1 MDKYKLVIFGD
12 TWDVYQTAYQEL
24 IDNPKVMYIPTFRPK
39 GFKGFLQRIQFN
51 PKLNAVIKMPG
62 KQRWNPSYLRQLKEE
77 KVCFL
82 VMNHW
87 LRLESGIQLLPFL
100 RSHYPESRIVCFTQ
114 DLMETII
121 DHYTHRPFNVQHV
134 KKYVDLFISYDP
146 DDAQKYQVEY
156 HPTVFSPVPMERQ
169 EETDGYDLYFLG
181 RDKGRMH
188 TLIAIAQEAKRR
200 GLKCQ
205 FIMLQVP
212 DAEKVACDGMTYVD
226 DPLPYKENLRNGM
239 RSKCI
244 IEMLQKKAASPTFRT
259 WEAISLNKK
268 LLTDNASIMDTE
280 WYDERYISVFHD
292 ETDIN
297 WDFIASDPAFP
308 QGNPYQDRI
317 RPESLVRFIEDKLN
331 IQIDRA

>member
-24 IDNPKVMYIPTFRPK
+24 IDDPKVMYIPTFRPK

-156 HPTVFSPVPMERQ
+156 HPTVFSPVPMEGK

-188 TLIAIAQEAKRR
+188 TLMAIAQEAKRR

-205 FIMLQVP
+205 FTMLQVP
-212 DAEKVACDGMTYVD
+212 DAEKVACDGMMYVD
-226 DPLPYKENLRNGM
+226 APLPYKENLRNGM

>member
-24 IDNPKVMYIPTFRPK
+24 IDNPKVVYIPTFRPK
-39 GFKGFLQRIQFN
+39 GFKGLLQRIQFN
-51 PKLNAVIKMPG
+51 PKLNKVIKIPG
-62 KQRWNPSYLRQLKEE
+62 KQRWNPYYLRQVKEE

-87 LRLESGIQLLPFL
+87 LRMESGIQLLPFL

-114 DLMETII
+114 DLTETII
-121 DHYTHRPFNVQHV
+121 DHYTHRPFDVQHV

-146 DDAQKYQVEY
+146 NDAQKYQVEY
-156 HPTVFSPVPMERQ
+156 HPTVFSSVPMAGTEG
-169 EETDGYDLYFLG
+169 TDGYDLYFLG

-188 TLIAIAQEAKRR
+188 TLVAIAQEAKRR
-200 GLKCQ
+200 GLKCK

-212 DAEKVACDGMTYVD
+212 DTKKVECDGMVYVD
-226 DPLPYKENLRNGM
+226 APLSYKENLRNGM
-239 RSKCI
+239 QSKCI
-244 IEMLQKKAASPTFRT
+244 IEMLQKKASGPTFRT

-268 LLTDNASIMDTE
+268 LLTDNASIRDTE
-280 WYDERYISVFHD
+280 WYDERYISVFYD
-292 ETDIN
+292 ETDIDWN
-297 WDFIASDPAFP
+297 FIASERAFP